1 MLPKGTLYDAMALP
15 LDIEMGW
22 YNRTP
27 LESRICQM
35 NSIESE
41 LHFLQDYPLYDDY
54 RAGMINKALEVDEQF
69 LLKNKEEQIYFKF
82 N

>member
-41 LHFLQDYPLYDDY
+41 LHFLQDYPLYDD
-54 RAGMINKALEVDEQF
+54 
-69 LLKNKEEQIYFKF
+69 
-82 N
+82 